1 MRPYATSVCSLDMH
15 TGDAV
20 AEEEKQCE
28 CKARAAAS
36 EREARGGRQEEP
48 SAGRQAHHAAV
59 RGGGSRSWGRG
70 GRERARRQRSLP
82 VAWLRLVD
90 CLPCSLQALQLLQV
104 CCRPGRLGAVQATGV
119 AAVAGLRRR
128 RWWEEEAWQQRWWE

>member
-1 MRPYATSVCSLDMH
+1 MRPYATNVCGLEMH
-15 TGDAV
+15 TGDAA
-20 AEEEKQCE
+20 AEAEKQRE

-36 EREARGGRQEEP
+36 ERQARRGRQEEP
-48 SAGRQAHHAAV
+48 SAGRQDQHAAV

-90 CLPCSLQALQLLQV
+90 CLPSSLQALQLLQV
-104 CCRPGRLGAVQATGV
+104 CCRPVAAGRLPSR
-119 AAVAGLRRR
+119 AA
-128 RWWEEEAWQQRWWE
+128 